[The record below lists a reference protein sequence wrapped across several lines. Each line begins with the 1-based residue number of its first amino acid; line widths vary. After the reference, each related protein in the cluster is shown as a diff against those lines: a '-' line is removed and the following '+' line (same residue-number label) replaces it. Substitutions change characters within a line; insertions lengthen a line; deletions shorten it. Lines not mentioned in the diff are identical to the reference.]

1 MPPKLPLQKLYL
13 YSSRDQVP
21 LTRDE
26 EDRLRQLEEQY
37 LQSYDSEQ
45 AKLESK
51 LQAINEAINEAE
63 NDAEDDDDKGKAKA
77 KEETLLRRIFGGVLG
92 QMEEGEERETRL
104 EGGFEI
110 EDEEFE
116 DLGDVA
122 RQQGGRG
129 NEATGE
135 GADLATP
142 EDTPEPEED
151 IDPGEG
157 SSGGVGVGGSGE
169 VENTGPDSEPVVDA
183 DSDSSDDEYVL
194 QQRENRR
201 LLAERQAREAEGEAE
216 PSTSKQKIV
225 GKKKGKSLARKEQ
238 RKAYHEYTRMVSD
251 ARKREEQEWQEEYKE
266 VLELQRW
273 SRIQKEA
280 RASFELM
287 ADRLYD
293 SFLTELEVQSRQI
306 WLSHQQS
313 QLEVSDGGY
322 LYLPEGGDE
331 IEEGGENVVTSDGRF
346 WVTLTPHERQV
357 VAEFIRDKGRVELEE
372 VAEVVRELKNR
383 E

>member
-1 MPPKLPLQKLYL
+1 MPPKLPLEKLYL
-13 YSSRDQVP
+13 YSSRDQTP
-21 LTRDE
+21 LSRDE
-26 EDRLRQLEEQY
+26 ETRLRQLEAQY
-37 LQSYDSEQ
+37 LSSYDAEQ

-51 LQAINEAINEAE
+51 LEAISEAMAE
-63 NDAEDDDDKGKAKA
+63 EDKDEDDSKGKA

-92 QMEEGEERETRL
+92 QMEEGEGEEETRM

-110 EDEEFE
+110 EDEEYE

-122 RQQGGRG
+122 SGVRAG
-129 NEATGE
+129 
-135 GADLATP
+135 D
-142 EDTPEPEED
+142 DTPEPESSNTPDFEPEPEPEHEPEAN
-151 IDPGEG
+151 DPGEG
-157 SSGGVGVGGSGE
+157 NSGLAGA
-169 VENTGPDSEPVVDA
+169 NDA
-183 DSDSSDDEYVL
+183 NDDEDEYVR

-201 LLAERQAREAEGEAE
+201 LLAERQAREAERAAREETGEE
-216 PSTSKQKIV
+216 TQTKQKIV

-238 RKAYHEYTRMVSD
+238 KKAYHEYTRMVSD

-266 VLELQRW
+266 VLALQKW
-273 SRIQKEA
+273 ARIQKEA

-287 ADRLYD
+287 VDRLYD
-293 SFLTELEVQSRQI
+293 SFLTELEVQSRHI
-306 WLSHQQS
+306 WQAHQQA

-322 LYLPEGGDE
+322 LYLPEGGEDV
-331 IEEGGENVVTSDGRF
+331 EEGEENVVTGDGRF

-372 VAEVVRELKNR
+372 VAELVRELKNR

>member
-77 KEETLLRRIFGGVLG
+77 KEVTLLR
-92 QMEEGEERETRL
+92 QTRL

-129 NEATGE
+129 NDADEAQN
-135 GADLATP
+135 ADLATP

-313 QLEVSDGGY
+313 QLQVSDGGY